1 MTSWQFPDAISL
13 EVLGL
18 FIARLEMMVII
29 VTNIMMLK
37 KPSCKAQTAALFT
50 NIINEVIFNINSSEP
65 AFLKTL

>member
-1 MTSWQFPDAISL
+1 
-13 EVLGL
+13 
-18 FIARLEMMVII
+18 MMVII

-50 NIINEVIFNINSSEP
+50 NIINEVIFNINSSQP